1 MFAAIILGG
10 RRERWSKEENL
21 KKASAERLPW
31 VEAAGAR
38 IPTVGCGTWELRG
51 ETCAAI
57 VSQALTIGYRHID
70 TAQGYDNERAV
81 GEGIHRAAIRREE
94 LFVTTKVRPQF
105 VSDGALQTSA
115 EESLAR
121 LGLDYIDL
129 LLLHWPNPAVST
141 QEMMTALSDAKRRG
155 LTRNIGVSNFTTS
168 RLEEAITVS
177 PEPIAANQ
185 IEYHPYLDQ
194 TKLIRAIRRH
204 GIAVIAYCP
213 IALGHV
219 SADPVLR
226 SIGKERDK
234 TAAQVA
240 LRWLI
245 QQEGVCAIP
254 RTSKSRR
261 LKENLD
267 VFNFALSE
275 EEMNRIDQLTRPNSR
290 LINEPGWV
298 PIWD

>member
-1 MFAAIILGG
+1 M
-10 RRERWSKEENL
+10 
-21 KKASAERLPW
+21 SAEGPPC

-38 IPTVGCGTWELRG
+38 IPALGCGTWELRG
-51 ETCAAI
+51 ETCAAV
-57 VSQALTIGYRHID
+57 VSRALTVGYRHID

-81 GEGIHRAAIRREE
+81 GEGIRRAGVPRQE
-94 LFVTTKVRPQF
+94 LFITTKVRPQL

-115 EESLAR
+115 EESLDR
-121 LGLDYIDL
+121 LGLDYVDL
-129 LLLHWPNPAVST
+129 LLIHWPNPAVST
-141 QEMMTALSDAKRRG
+141 LEMMTALSDAKRRG

-168 RLEEAITVS
+168 RLEEARTVS

-194 TKLIRAIRRH
+194 TKLIGAIRRH
-204 GIAVIAYCP
+204 GMAIIAYCP
-213 IALGHV
+213 IALGQV
-219 SADPVLR
+219 AADPVLQ
-226 SIGKERDK
+226 SIGKEHGR

-254 RTSKSRR
+254 RTSRSGR

-267 VFNFALSE
+267 VFSFALSK
-275 EEMNRIDQLTRPNSR
+275 EEMDRIGQLKRPNSR

-298 PIWD
+298 PGWD